1 MLGVI
6 AGTASIIIC
15 TCPPITPEH
24 AAGAGALLDH
34 ERLAELFLQDVAD
47 QARRDVGGT
56 ARAERND
63 DPDRPR
69 RIILGERSRAQG
81 GRYRQRR
88 HYRQREPWA
97 RHFHLPETSYCCR
110 AI

>member
-1 MLGVI
+1 PD
-6 AGTASIIIC
+6 T
-15 TCPPITPEH
+15 
-24 AAGAGALLDH
+24 AAGASAVLAH

-97 RHFHLPETSYCCR
+97 RHFHFPERRIIAGQFSCKADRLSTTDWV
-110 AI
+110 